1 MEICHPLT
9 KPCTIRF
16 MKTITLDIE
25 RFAYGGVSIG
35 RHNRKVVM
43 VRGAVLPGEQVEAVI
58 EKDRDDYF
66 EASLVRVLK
75 ASSERIIPFCEYFG
89 ICGGCAYQHM
99 PHDLQVRL
107 KESVLKDCLER
118 IAKLDAG
125 LSETM
130 LSPLTLHYRMRAQF
144 KVAVDGIG
152 FHKKRTRDIIAID
165 HCPLLT
171 EDINASI
178 QNLAPLLSKTG
189 STEVHVT
196 GNGSL
201 VAQVIAARR
210 AVSRKDAEKIAADL
224 MQYGLSG
231 VTFVLGD
238 QEPLDFGETRV
249 LFDLCGLAYA
259 VSPLSFIQ
267 GNWQLNRRVVDMV
280 RRSLAPL
287 HGMKIL
293 DLYAG
298 AGNFS
303 LPLAEESDVTAV
315 EGNLYAVKDG
325 VKNLKMN
332 TISSCRFVNEPAEL
346 FQIRERFDIVL
357 LDPPR
362 PGITNKVM
370 RNVLKGKP
378 ERIVYVSCNPATFA
392 RDLKKFLS
400 VYDIESVRMID
411 FFPQTFHIESVAFL
425 RLR

>member
-1 MEICHPLT
+1 
-9 KPCTIRF
+9 
-16 MKTITLDIE
+16 
-25 RFAYGGVSIG
+25 
-35 RHNRKVVM
+35 
-43 VRGAVLPGEQVEAVI
+43 
-58 EKDRDDYF
+58 
-66 EASLVRVLK
+66 
-75 ASSERIIPFCEYFG
+75 
-89 ICGGCAYQHM
+89 
-99 PHDLQVRL
+99 
-107 KESVLKDCLER
+107 
-118 IAKLDAG
+118 
-125 LSETM
+125 
-130 LSPLTLHYRMRAQF
+130 
-144 KVAVDGIG
+144 
-152 FHKKRTRDIIAID
+152 
-165 HCPLLT
+165 
-171 EDINASI
+171 
-178 QNLAPLLSKTG
+178 
-189 STEVHVT
+189 
-196 GNGSL
+196 
-201 VAQVIAARR
+201 
-210 AVSRKDAEKIAADL
+210 
-224 MQYGLSG
+224 

-280 RRSLAPL
+280 KRGLAPL

-332 TISSCRFVNEPAEL
+332 SISSCGFVNEPAEL

-400 VYDIESVRMID
+400 VYDIESVRMVD